1 MLLCLEDTVLLER
14 DRAFLGEDGSFS
26 WLPMARGHRGVH
38 TEGSEL
44 SCHGPGGGTHCGE
57 EKPGQGPLRE
67 GTSTLPAW
75 RPPYPQPSMPTDSP
89 TAQPCCPHP
98 RAEEGS
104 LPRRGSA
111 VRCPRAS
118 VSPGGAGAP
127 PGAGSCARCRP
138 ALPRLTSPARRVQSP
153 VRTPRLPLLAH
164 PPGSPADTGQQQPR
178 PRPKA
183 ESIGTVRGSP
193 RRPAAATP
201 TPLR

>member
-1 MLLCLEDTVLLER
+1 MDP
-14 DRAFLGEDGSFS
+14 S
-26 WLPMARGHRGVH
+26 RG
-38 TEGSEL
+38 
-44 SCHGPGGGTHCGE
+44 CPW
-57 EKPGQGPLRE
+57 PE
-67 GTSTLPAW
+67 GTGGSTLRGLSSAVTVQEVGPTVGRRSLVRDPCVRAP
-75 RPPYPQPSMPTDSP
+75 PPYPPGDPPTRSPPCPQTAPRHSPAVPIQRQRRGPSHSHG
-89 TAQPCCPHP
+89 CPRP
-98 RAEEGS
+98 
-104 LPRRGSA
+104 GSA

>member
-1 MLLCLEDTVLLER
+1 MDP
-14 DRAFLGEDGSFS
+14 S
-26 WLPMARGHRGVH
+26 RG
-38 TEGSEL
+38 
-44 SCHGPGGGTHCGE
+44 CPW
-57 EKPGQGPLRE
+57 PE
-67 GTSTLPAW
+67 GTGGSTLRGLSSAVTVQEVGPTVGRRILVRDPCVRAPPPYPPGD
-75 RPPYPQPSMPTDSP
+75 PPYPQPSMPTDSP

-98 RAEEGS
+98 KAEEGS